1 MSDDPRPGD
10 PLGPESEAEG
20 PVQAPA
26 GAPAYDQVELPDTLP
41 VLPLRNTVLFPA
53 LVTPMVATTGR
64 AKRLVED
71 VAGGSRIL
79 VAVAARDAEIES
91 PGPDD
96 VYRVGTA
103 VRVLRMVQ
111 NPDGG
116 QRIWVQGLRRVRIED
131 FVATEPYL
139 TARISAPGSASADP
153 VEVEALQRN
162 VARMFL
168 QYAEGA
174 QVSEPVTAMVQ
185 GLEDPAALSDVVAAN
200 LGLPTEERQKLL
212 EMFEVRARLEYLSEH
227 LAREQE
233 VKRL

>member
-116 QRIWVQGLRRVRIED
+116 QRLWVQGLLRVRIEE
-131 FVATEPYL
+131 FQQVEPFMVAGSSATP
-139 TARISAPGSASADP
+139 ARRADP
-153 VEVEALQRN
+153 V
-162 VARMFL
+162 
-168 QYAEGA
+168 GA
-174 QVSEPVTAMVQ
+174 
-185 GLEDPAALSDVVAAN
+185 G
-200 LGLPTEERQKLL
+200 
-212 EMFEVRARLEYLSEH
+212 
-227 LAREQE
+227 
-233 VKRL
+233 